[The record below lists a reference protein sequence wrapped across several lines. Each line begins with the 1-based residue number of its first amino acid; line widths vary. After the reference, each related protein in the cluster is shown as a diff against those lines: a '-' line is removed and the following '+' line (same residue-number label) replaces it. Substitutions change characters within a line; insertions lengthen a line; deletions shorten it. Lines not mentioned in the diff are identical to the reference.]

1 MSIVRKSL
9 KTVKSIE
16 VLEGQ
21 FKVRNVSGIAL
32 TYQVTVTDKE
42 GVKTHEISYVDDAEG
57 FSFSE
62 LKKAIN
68 EKLADDIKSTR
79 FFILDIEK

>member
-21 FKVRNVSGIAL
+21 FKVRNVAGIAL

>member
-21 FKVRNVSGIAL
+21 FKVRNVAGIAL

-42 GVKTHEISYVDDAEG
+42 GVKTHEISYVDDVEG

-62 LKKAIN
+62 LKKAIH